1 MWFSELG
8 FREASVILSLIV
20 VSPRREDRRSKY
32 WSPEDESKLRTL
44 SKI

>member
-20 VSPRREDRRSKY
+20 DGPKREERRSKY
-32 WSPEDESKLRTL
+32 WSPAAESKLSTL